1 MSGRARF
8 WLVIIAFGLAMTVVV
23 ARSVAVAASDF
34 QAATRL
40 AQTRLLGRELRE
52 GQERL
57 AIALSEVDRAHFVE
71 ADRELIRAGAVLS
84 HAHVQLLALGRSSES
99 GQVLALLEGIEVA
112 RGLIVRMSVQ
122 QFETQQAALASR

>member
-40 AQTRLLGRELRE
+40 AQTRVLGRELRE
-52 GQERL
+52 GQQRL
-57 AIALSEVDRAHFVE
+57 AAALSESDRARFAE
-71 ADRELIRAGAVLS
+71 ADRELTRAGAVLS
-84 HAHVQLLALGRSSES
+84 HAHEQLLVLGRSSES

-122 QFETQQAALASR
+122 QFETQQAALALR